1 MVTPG
6 KYISKLANQRV
17 LVVGGTSGI
26 GYAVVEAAIEH
37 GAQVTIASSNQAKL
51 DKTVARLKEA
61 YPAETEKQPVI
72 TQVCDLLDAA
82 NLDANLESLFKT
94 ATSNGTVKLN
104 HVVTTAGDALKM
116 PPLDQLTPDLV
127 NSGMHVRF
135 LAPAIMAKYVQKY
148 VEQSPTSSFTM
159 TSGAAGRKP
168 IPGWTMATAV
178 TSAVEGL
185 GRGLALDLK
194 PVRVNVVSPGAVNTE
209 FFGAFPK
216 EQVDALMEEFKSKT
230 TTGTVAR
237 PEDVAESYVYL
248 MKDQFVTGT
257 VIESNGGVALV

>member
-17 LVVGGTSGI
+17 LVIGGTSGI
-26 GYAVVEAAIEH
+26 GYCVAEAAIEH
-37 GAQVTIASSNQAKL
+37 GAHVIISSSNQPKL

-61 YPAETEKQPVI
+61 YPTQTEQQPIV
-72 TQVCDLLDAA
+72 TQVCDLLDSA

-104 HVVTTAGDALKM
+104 HVVTTAGDALSL
-116 PPLDQLTPDLV
+116 PPLDQVTVDIV
-127 NSGMHVRF
+127 NSGMQVRF
-135 LAPAIMAKYVQKY
+135 VAPAVMAKYVQKY
-148 VEQSPTSSFTM
+148 VENSPASSFTM

-168 IPGWTMATAV
+168 IPGWTLATAV
-178 TSAVEGL
+178 TSATEGL
-185 GRGLALDLK
+185 ARGLAVDLK
-194 PVRVNVVSPGAVNTE
+194 PIRVNVVSPGAVNTE
-209 FFGAFPK
+209 LFSSFPK
-216 EQVDALMEEFKSKT
+216 EMVDGMLENFKAKS

-257 VIESNGGVALV
+257 VIETNGGSVLM